1 MANCY
6 LISKESPTT
15 SKKQQSGLAKA
26 SRELKIYIKNIQ
38 AKFGSFEYYP
48 QKTPYKAGMSV
59 QSKIVDSSSPASQT
73 GRSPAKAIRSLTVGG
88 KPAAFIRIREAEEAK
103 MKEEAENKDARDE
116 DDSDDDMSESG
127 SLGDKTRRVSESVSI
142 DENSMDSVSQDS
154 SSVCSMGS
162 SQTEE
167 KSELKTTGDK
177 VADCAAGQ
185 KSRMGGM
192 KIVVKKLGS
201 KTSSDG
207 IPELTPKSAELARRT
222 IGQDDNSP
230 KRPAPAGVFEITD
243 GSLDIDQEKE
253 SPSVQLLGKKSVSPK
268 RLKMSPEKASVSPKK
283 SSGESRE
290 VEDKESSAKD
300 SKRCSMSNRNRTE
313 ESNKLDGSKKD
324 SVLPVKIK
332 VEPTSAIKPDGDS
345 ESSSISTSGSSII
358 LPGKLP
364 DPSALDE
371 ADGTPKTPE
380 SQTPSTSKQSTPRSS
395 DKFHLKLSKTIE
407 TMKASLGMESME
419 TNENSESESESEEA
433 ASTHEMD
440 HDSDSSDAHS
450 DDETNMAENSKNGKE
465 EESAKNGATEGDQEK
480 TADAAVKDDGESKI
494 ADDIKDKEEESDG
507 VKDENEELDVAKGKD
522 EESDVVKDKDEES
535 DIVRDKDEESD
546 VVKAKDEESDVVN
559 DKDVG
564 SDVASECGGLAMS
577 CHSVDDQSENELVID
592 MDRVDGQEVSSA
604 SKEPSGDENT
614 AQISDDQ
621 VDSGAKLSDNGDMRN
636 TKNAFVQKESDS
648 TKQVSSSS
656 LSAPSLP
663 KLNVSPNFKKSQ
675 LHRDI
680 PNSCIENSTASTIGT
695 GQTSILA
702 SQKLTEIIHQ
712 KELEEKKQ
720 QSQPKVT
727 VISETPRTE
736 VGDEKKAVDKTE
748 SSGAKEDEVKDEANM
763 ELDVKLDD
771 YPFEDEDPL
780 KAWGTADNLLDK
792 YAKQVRAEKCILR
805 INIAGLSN

>member
-15 SKKQQSGLAKA
+15 TKKQQSGLAKA
-26 SRELKIYIKNIQ
+26 SKELKIYIKNIE
-38 AKFGSFEYYP
+38 AKFGSFEYFP
-48 QKTPYKAGMSV
+48 QKTPYRAGMSV

-73 GRSPAKAIRSLTVGG
+73 GKSPAKAIRPLSG
-88 KPAAFIRIREAEEAK
+88 KPAAFMNGIREAEEAK
-103 MKEEAENKDARDE
+103 QMEEAEDKDAKDDDD
-116 DDSDDDMSESG
+116 DDSADDMSESG
-127 SLGDKTRRVSESVSI
+127 SFGDKTRLVSESVSI

-167 KSELKTTGDK
+167 KSEHETTSDK

-192 KIVVKKLGS
+192 KVVVKKLGS

-207 IPELTPKSAELARRT
+207 VPELTPRSAELARRT
-222 IGQDDNSP
+222 IGQDEDSP
-230 KRPAPAGVFEITD
+230 SKRPAPAGVFEITD

-268 RLKMSPEKASVSPKK
+268 RLKMSPEKTSVSPKK
-283 SSGESRE
+283 NSGESRE
-290 VEDKESSAKD
+290 VEEKESSAKD
-300 SKRCSMSNRNRTE
+300 SEGSSTSEKNRTE
-313 ESNKLDGSKKD
+313 ESNKVDGPSKD
-324 SVLPVKIK
+324 SILPVKIK

-371 ADGTPKTPE
+371 ADGPPKTPE

-419 TNENSESESESEEA
+419 TNENSESESESEA

-450 DDETNMAENSKNGKE
+450 EDEKNTDTSSKNGKE
-465 EESAKNGATEGDQEK
+465 KEESAKQGATEGDQEK
-480 TADAAVKDDGESKI
+480 TGDVVDKDNGESGSAKGDDG
-494 ADDIKDKEEESDG
+494 IKDKDEGSDT
-507 VKDENEELDVAKGKD
+507 
-522 EESDVVKDKDEES
+522 VKDKDGES
-535 DIVRDKDEESD
+535 D
-546 VVKAKDEESDVVN
+546 A
-559 DKDVG
+559 
-564 SDVASECGGLAMS
+564 ASECGGLAMS
-577 CHSVDDQSENELVID
+577 CHSVDDQSESELVID
-592 MDRVDGQEVSSA
+592 MDRVEGQEVSGA
-604 SKEPSGDENT
+604 SKEPSSEENT
-614 AQISDDQ
+614 SQISDNQ
-621 VDSGAKLSDNGDMRN
+621 VDSVAKSSDNGDVSQTQIDN
-636 TKNAFVQKESDS
+636 GQKENDS
-648 TKQVSSSS
+648 TKQTSSSS
-656 LSAPSLP
+656 LSVPSLP
-663 KLNVSPNFKKSQ
+663 KLNVSPNFNKSQ
-675 LHRDI
+675 LHGDI
-680 PNSCIENSTASTIGT
+680 PNPGLESGAASTIGT
-695 GQTSILA
+695 SPTPILT
-702 SQKLTEIIHQ
+702 SQKLTEIVHQ

-720 QSQPKVT
+720 QSQPKAM
-727 VISETPRTE
+727 VISETQRTE
-736 VGDEKKAVDKTE
+736 VSDEKKTVDKTE
-748 SSGAKEDEVKDEANM
+748 SIGAKEDEVKDEAIM
-763 ELDVKLDD
+763 EVDVKVED

-792 YAKQVRAEKCILR
+792 YANKVCAKPSIVGRPMAWF
-805 INIAGLSN
+805 